1 MNATDERIVIDA
13 IEQSA
18 IAGAIERAG
27 TRLRRAA
34 QHSTLLASA
43 TALCRAAAR
52 QAGVTILA
60 AVLTHLLLMA
70 VFARPAFWYWLIV
83 PVIFTAAAVV
93 LIVVESPRGLR
104 RD

>member
-1 MNATDERIVIDA
+1 MNTTDERIVIDA

-27 TRLRRAA
+27 TRLWRAA

-43 TALCRAAAR
+43 TVLCRAAAR

-60 AVLTHLLLMA
+60 AVLTHLLLMV

-83 PVIFTAAAVV
+83 PAIITVAAVV

>member
-1 MNATDERIVIDA
+1 MNATDERVVIDA

-18 IAGAIERAG
+18 VAGAIERAG
-27 TRLRRAA
+27 ARLWRAA

-52 QAGVTILA
+52 HAGVTVLA
-60 AVLTHLLLMA
+60 AVLTHLLLMLG
-70 VFARPAFWYWLIV
+70 FARPASWYWLIV
-83 PVIFTAAAVV
+83 PAICAAAAVV
-93 LIVVESPRGLR
+93 LIAVGSPRGLR